1 MPVML
6 ALLSARTEEI
16 QRFRAAPWPFH
27 QTFKTPL
34 KDLTRFVSTFLAPFS
49 LERGAL
55 SIDEVVFEPKD
66 LLHLL
71 ATNSL
76 SVVDYGH
83 LTIRATGQREVAEL
97 LQAALGDWVDFVFV
111 SSPEVI
117 AIYADHDEYT
127 TFYAQD
133 DAILKIV
140 ASRLETAGFEAVPSY
155 RRGSSEGKWR

>member
-1 MPVML
+1 ML
-6 ALLSARTEEI
+6 ALLSERTEEI
-16 QRFRAAPWPFH
+16 QRFRATAWLFQ

-34 KDLTRFVSTFLAPFS
+34 KDLNRFVSTFLAPFS

-55 SIDEVVFEPKD
+55 STDEVVFEPKD

-76 SVVDYGH
+76 SVEDYHH
-83 LTIRATGQREVAEL
+83 LTIQATGQRDIAEL

-111 SSPEVI
+111 PSPEVI
-117 AIYADHDEYT
+117 AIYADHDEYA

-133 DAILKIV
+133 DATLRGV

-155 RRGSSEGKWR
+155 TRGSSGEKWR